1 MCSQRLKKHK
11 IAENKSNLVIKMKDK
26 LPDVW
31 GYLKM
36 MLPFVL
42 LVLLLMFMWVS
53 LLGFPWAWVS
63 YSVLGIEAVA
73 AILVLFI
80 EYDGMKVQG
89 AAGWTSFA
97 FVMLSAYFGFIL
109 LLARLMVWGYFKF
122 IV

>member
-1 MCSQRLKKHK
+1 
-11 IAENKSNLVIKMKDK
+11 MKDK

-42 LVLLLMFMWVS
+42 LVLLLMFLWVS

-63 YSVLGIEAVA
+63 YSVLGIEAVT

-89 AAGWTSFA
+89 AAGWTSFGFVGLSLYFA
-97 FVMLSAYFGFIL
+97 FLLGFI
-109 LLARLMVWGYFKF
+109 RLMVWGYFKF
-122 IV
+122 FS